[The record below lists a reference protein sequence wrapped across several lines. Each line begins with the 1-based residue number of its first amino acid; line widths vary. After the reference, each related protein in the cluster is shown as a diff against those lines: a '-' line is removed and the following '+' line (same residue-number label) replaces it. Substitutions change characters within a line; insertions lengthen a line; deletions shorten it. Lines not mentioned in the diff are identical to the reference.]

1 MKMNRSSKLLLLLV
15 TAIAST
21 LNPVMAAQPND
32 ANSAAS
38 SLYSERLQ
46 EMLDTTGWHFESA
59 VDTKQIVREFQANQA
74 RAQIEFSKPGI
85 YHGRI
90 SKVVAD
96 NLGTYFILDQG
107 TDTAVTVLLD
117 KYQAW
122 PWKTVNGK
130 AEVGGVQSALEFAA
144 NFNSNQQ
151 MYFQCRRVEF
161 GLRIY
166 PTNCLAFPP
175 AIALV
180 KFAPEVNNSI
190 DAAEHFE
197 DLIKAR
203 ASEGWARPA
212 SIPNNI
218 AVTMKINL
226 SVDGVFTSI
235 NISKSSGDKNYDNS
249 VIAAIQNIGVLSEV
263 RDMNP
268 KELVKYRSFEMT
280 FTPDDLAL

>member
-1 MKMNRSSKLLLLLV
+1 MDRSSKLLLLLV
-15 TAIAST
+15 ATITSAST
-21 LNPVMAAQPND
+21 PVMAAQPND

-59 VDTKQIVREFQANQA
+59 VDTKQIVKELRANQA

-90 SKVVAD
+90 SKVVVD
-96 NLGTYFILDQG
+96 SRGTYFIVDQG
-107 TDTAVTVLLD
+107 TDTAVTLLLE

-122 PWKTVNGK
+122 PWKTVNAK

-144 NFNSNQQ
+144 NFNTNQQ

-161 GLRIY
+161 GLGVY
-166 PTNCLAFPP
+166 LTNCLAFPT
-175 AIALV
+175 AIALT
-180 KFAPEVNNSI
+180 KFAPELNNSI

-218 AVTMKINL
+218 AVTLQINL
-226 SVDGVFTSI
+226 GVDGVFTSI
-235 NISKSSGDKNYDNS
+235 NIAKSSGDKNYDNS
-249 VIAAIQNIGVLSEV
+249 VVTAIQNIGILSEV
-263 RDMNP
+263 HDMNP
-268 KELVKYRSFEMT
+268 KELAKYRSFRMT
-280 FTPDDLAL
+280 FTPNDLAL